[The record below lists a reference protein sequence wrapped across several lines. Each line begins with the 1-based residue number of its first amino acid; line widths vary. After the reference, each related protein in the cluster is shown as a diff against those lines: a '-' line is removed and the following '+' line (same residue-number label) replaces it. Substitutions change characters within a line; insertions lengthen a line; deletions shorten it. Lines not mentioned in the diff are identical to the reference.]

1 MRQAIGV
8 LCALLMLAGCGQG
21 TAPSAPNT
29 PDPNAPEQNAAG
41 DIPDNQ
47 VFVPFSPADHAFTV
61 SVPEGWARTT
71 DGEATVFSDKFNS
84 VRVEAV
90 PRAGQLTVATATAEE
105 VPALRSLPG
114 YRAGSVDTVGRTAGD
129 AILITYE
136 MTSPSDPVT
145 GKTVTDSVERYE
157 FWSGGTEAILTLTG
171 PKGADNVDPW
181 RTVTDSLRWP

>member
-1 MRQAIGV
+1 MRKTIVV
-8 LCALLMLAGCGQG
+8 LCALMTLAACGQG
-21 TAPSAPNT
+21 TTSSAPSAPN
-29 PDPNAPEQNAAG
+29 PNAPEQNAAG

-47 VFVPFSPADHAFTV
+47 VFVPFDPGGFTV

-71 DGEATVFSDKFNS
+71 DGGATVFGDKFNS

-90 PRAGQLTVATATAEE
+90 PRAQQLTVTTATAEE

-114 YRAGSVDTVGRTAGD
+114 YHAGSVDTVRRTAGD
-129 AILITYE
+129 AVLITYE
-136 MTSPSDPVT
+136 TTSPSDPVT

-157 FWSGGTEAILTLTG
+157 FWRGGTEAILTLTG